1 MSTVVAIAGKGGTG
15 KTTIASLL
23 IRYLTKN
30 GKRPVLAVDAD
41 PDSNLPDALGI
52 TGEKSLGTIGRTR
65 QRFFDSK
72 GEVPP
77 GMPKETLLELKLHEV
92 LVESKDIDLL
102 IMGRPEGAGC
112 YCFINNVLRK
122 HLEVL
127 GKNYPYVVIDNEAGL
142 EHLSRRTAQDIDYL
156 VIVSDYS
163 LNGLRAA
170 VRIKELAEE
179 MQLNVKL
186 VYLIINDVP
195 DSISPQ
201 FIQEVEKTGLV
212 LLGYV
217 PEDSTVPQYDIEKK
231 PLIELSDS
239 SIAVT
244 AVDQIAQKIF

>member
-1 MSTVVAIAGKGGTG
+1 
-15 KTTIASLL
+15 
-23 IRYLTKN
+23 
-30 GKRPVLAVDAD
+30 
-41 PDSNLPDALGI
+41 
-52 TGEKSLGTIGRTR
+52 
-65 QRFFDSK
+65 
-72 GEVPP
+72 
-77 GMPKETLLELKLHEV
+77 MPKETLLELKLHEV

-102 IMGRPEGAGC
+102 VMGRPEGAGC

-142 EHLSRRTAQDIDYL
+142 EHLSRRTAQDIDCL

-170 VRIKELAEE
+170 VRIKELAKE

-186 VYLIINDVP
+186 VYLIINDAP

-239 SIAVT
+239 SIAVA